1 MAPNLLPPSFTDAF
15 ASKIVKEEVEAELIE
30 VVGANVS
37 VGVSVSVAG
46 GTKML
51 DRFSEDVK
59 QFPGV
64 NL

>member
-1 MAPNLLPPSFTDAF
+1 MAPNLLPPSFTDAC
-15 ASKIVKEEVEAELIE
+15 ASKIVKKEVEAELIE
-30 VVGANVS
+30 VVGAN
-37 VGVSVSVAG
+37 VSVSVAG

-59 QFPGV
+59 QFPDV